1 MKDGVRRAMFG
12 EGALLVDC
20 YGRVGARLG
29 MPGWERGRLEFYGEV
44 EEELLDEVV
53 GVLLLARERAKRR
66 RDREDFLHRESVRLA
81 RR

>member
-1 MKDGVRRAMFG
+1 MKDGAGRAVFG

-53 GVLLLARERAKRR
+53 VVLLLARERAKMR
-66 RDREDFLHRESVRLA
+66 RDWEDFLHRESVRRA